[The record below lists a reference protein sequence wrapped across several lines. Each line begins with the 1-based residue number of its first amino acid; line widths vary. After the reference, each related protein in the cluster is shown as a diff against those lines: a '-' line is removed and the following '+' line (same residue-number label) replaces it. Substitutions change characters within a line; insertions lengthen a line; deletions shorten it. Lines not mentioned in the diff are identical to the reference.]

1 MERKIKTS
9 IMINRDLWED
19 LRSRVG
25 GRGGTKALSRA
36 VEEAIE
42 DETGD
47 SLFVEALSAM
57 LGEKEIQ
64 LGVLP
69 VKPRVPTDAGT
80 AIREM
85 REGSV

>member
-25 GRGGTKALSRA
+25 GKRGLKALSRA

-42 DETGD
+42 DETAD
-47 SLFVEALSAM
+47 ALLVEALSAM
-57 LGEKEIQ
+57 LWDKEIQ
-64 LGVLP
+64 LEVSP
-69 VKPRVPTDAGT
+69 VKPRMPTDASK

-85 REGSV
+85 REGSA